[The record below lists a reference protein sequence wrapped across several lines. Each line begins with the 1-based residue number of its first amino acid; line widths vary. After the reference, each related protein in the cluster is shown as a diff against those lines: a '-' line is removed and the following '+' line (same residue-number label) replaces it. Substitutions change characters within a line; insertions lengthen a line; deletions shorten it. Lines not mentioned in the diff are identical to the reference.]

1 MSRFAVIDNDS
12 NEVVNIIIYD
22 EEHEYYD
29 KTVYLVQSDSANIHD
44 IYDKLSQSFN
54 TPIIEID
61 IEVVRTNLLNNL
73 SNALTIHENQGTYFN
88 GSRFPTDNTAQV
100 KYLAILLTA
109 TLDPT
114 FTTVFKTMD
123 GEYVNLTALDIMNL
137 CNTIRG
143 YIKNCYE
150 HDDYLTTLIKNAD
163 TVDKLNAINIDLGW
177 PSTADP
183 NPQPDNK
190 SNIKK

>member
-1 MSRFAVIDNDS
+1 MSRFVVIDNDS
-12 NEVVNIIIYD
+12 NEVVNIIMYD

-29 KTVYLVQSDSANIHD
+29 KTVYLVQSDTANIHD
-44 IYDKLSQSFN
+44 IYDKLSQTFN

-73 SNALTIHENQGTYFN
+73 SNALSIHENQGTYFN

-123 GEYVNLTALDIMNL
+123 GEYINLTALDIMNL
-137 CNTIRG
+137 CNTIRN

-150 HDDYLTTLIKNAD
+150 HDDYLTSLIKNAD
-163 TVDKLNAINIDLGW
+163 TIDKLNAINIDLGW
-177 PSTADP
+177 PSTE
-183 NPQPDNK
+183 
-190 SNIKK
+190 